1 MYGTEI
7 FTPEKENN
15 VQTIT
20 TLEIAEMMEIKHWQ
34 ILRKLDGTKTV
45 KGIIQILN
53 DNKIVVVDYFIKST
67 YTDDKGE
74 ERPCYKVTKL
84 GCDFLANKFSG
95 EKGIVF
101 TARYVKRFAEME
113 QALQQQPPLPESFLN
128 WCELDITPPKVPIF
142 KSWYKRNK
150 GRIYRMCKKCNVEVS
165 DLYHFILKRIGER
178 YDLDAANAIYEQ
190 ETGHAPAYA
199 MDIVEYFPELGEEAD
214 KLLDSYRKI

>member
-1 MYGTEI
+1 MYRTEI

-45 KGIIQILN
+45 KGIIQILS
-53 DNKIVVVDYFIKST
+53 DNKIVVADFFRESSYIDEQGK
-67 YTDDKGE
+67 

-95 EKGIVF
+95 EKGVVF

-113 QALQQQPPLPESFLN
+113 QTLQQQPPLPESFLN
-128 WCELDITPPKVPIF
+128 WYELDITPPKVPIF
-142 KSWYKRNK
+142 KSWYKRDK